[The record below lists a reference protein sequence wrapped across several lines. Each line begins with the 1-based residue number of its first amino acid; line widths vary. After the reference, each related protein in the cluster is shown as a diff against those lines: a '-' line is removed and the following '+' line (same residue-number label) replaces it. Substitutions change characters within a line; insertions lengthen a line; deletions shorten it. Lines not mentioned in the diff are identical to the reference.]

1 MDLNTSALA
10 VIWLQKQPREG
21 EDDLAAK
28 GQLGNYR
35 PHPAEITAS
44 VSSKMAE
51 VSDASLASSSD
62 SSPC

>member
-1 MDLNTSALA
+1 MGCSSA
-10 VIWLQKQPREG
+10 G

-44 VSSKMAE
+44 VSSKMAT
-51 VSDASLASSSD
+51 VSDAILASSSD
-62 SSPC
+62 RSPR